1 MRKKAGAETL
11 KALMAALGREADAPA
26 SVYVTGGAT
35 AVLLGWRETTVD
47 ADIQLLPDSDRLLR
61 AISELKESLSVNVEL
76 ASPAHF
82 IPELPGWRDRSLFI
96 GKEGPLSFYHYDLYS
111 QALAKL
117 ERGHEKDL
125 ADVKAMIDRKL
136 IDPAKALELFRE
148 IEPRLY
154 LYPAIDPP
162 SFRRAVEEGLSVG

>member
-47 ADIQLLPDSDRLLR
+47 ANIQLLPDSDRLLR

-111 QALAKL
+111 QALA
-117 ERGHEKDL
+117 
-125 ADVKAMIDRKL
+125 
-136 IDPAKALELFRE
+136 
-148 IEPRLY
+148 
-154 LYPAIDPP
+154 
-162 SFRRAVEEGLSVG
+162 